1 MAGGRKVQHI
11 DSQQMNPEILD
22 TQEDKLR
29 KSLLIF
35 AAAFMTFAVMF
46 WLAIYWMMGLNFSSN
61 VPLVY
66 QIISVGSLV
75 YYMKTRNF
83 EVLRFVQLNLF
94 LFAPFV
100 MQWSIGSSITS
111 SGVAL
116 WALLAPIGAL
126 VVSSWKESVPWF
138 VAYMVLTAV
147 SGFFDFYLG
156 TGSTTGIPLNT
167 IGFFFALNFAAMSAI
182 LYFLVRYFVIETEK
196 IKHQL
201 DEQHALL
208 AEEQK
213 KSERVLFNVLPSSIA
228 ERLKRNEGLIADGY
242 ADVTVMF
249 ADLVNFT
256 QLTEQM
262 SPEQMV
268 GLLNTVFSGFDEL
281 SEKYGLEKIKTIGDA
296 YMVVGGLTRE
306 RPDYAADVVN
316 MGLEMIEF
324 VNKHPLAAKRN
335 LGVHIGIATG
345 PVVAGVIGTK
355 RFIYDLWGD
364 TVNIASRL
372 TDDAKSGYI
381 LTDRLTYNRLR
392 HEYLFEPPNV
402 LNVKGKGEMTS
413 YRLVGRADSLGDA
426 GKSNIYQLPPQGE
439 SPAVAS

>member
-1 MAGGRKVQHI
+1 MAGHI
-11 DSQQMNPEILD
+11 SAQDIKPGMLD

-35 AAAFMTFAVMF
+35 AASFMTFAVMF
-46 WLAIYWMMGLNFSSN
+46 WLGLYWMMGLNFSSN
-61 VPLVY
+61 VPLTY
-66 QIISVGSLV
+66 QVISVASLIH
-75 YYMKTRNF
+75 YMKTRNF
-83 EVLRFVQLNLF
+83 AVLRFVQLNLF
-94 LFAPFV
+94 LFAPFI

-126 VVSSWKESVPWF
+126 VVSGWKESIPWF
-138 VAYMVLTAV
+138 IAYVVLTAL
-147 SGFFDFYLG
+147 SGFFDYYLG
-156 TGSTTGIPLNT
+156 GSQAGIPLDT
-167 IGFFFALNFAAMSAI
+167 IGVFFALNFVAMSSI

-196 IKHQL
+196 IKAQL
-201 DEQHALL
+201 DKQHALL

-213 KSERVLFNVLPSSIA
+213 KSERVLFNVLPSNIA
-228 ERLKRNEGLIADGY
+228 ERLKSNEGLIADGY

-268 GLLNTVFSGFDEL
+268 SLLNTVFSGFDEL

-296 YMVVGGLTRE
+296 YMVVGGLSRE

-316 MGLEMIEF
+316 MAIEMNEF
-324 VNKHPLAAKRN
+324 INHHPLAVKRN
-335 LGVHIGIATG
+335 LSVHIGIATG

-372 TDDAKSGYI
+372 TDDATSGHI
-381 LTDRLTYNRLR
+381 LTDRATYNRLR
-392 HEYLFEPPNV
+392 HDYLFEPPNV

-413 YRLVGRADSLGDA
+413 YRLVGRVDSMSDT
-426 GKSNIYQLPPQGE
+426 GKSNVYQLPVSGGD
-439 SPAVAS
+439 PAVA

>member
-1 MAGGRKVQHI
+1 MVQHI
-11 DSQQMNPEILD
+11 NSKEIKPEMMD

-35 AAAFMTFAVMF
+35 AAAFMTLAVML
-46 WLAIYWMMGLNFSSN
+46 WLAIYWMMGIKFSST
-61 VPLVY
+61 VPLGY

-75 YYMKTRNF
+75 YYVRTRNF
-83 EVLRFVQLNLF
+83 EVLRSVQLSLF
-94 LFAPFV
+94 LFAPFI
-100 MQWSIGSSITS
+100 MQWSIGNSVSA

-126 VVSSWKESVPWF
+126 VVSGWKESIPWF
-138 VAYMVLTAV
+138 FAYIVLTAL
-147 SGFFDFYLG
+147 SGFFDYYLS
-156 TGSTTGIPLNT
+156 TGSTTGIPMDT
-167 IGFFFALNFAAMSAI
+167 IGIFFALNFTAMSCI
-182 LYFLVRYFVIETEK
+182 LYFLVRYFVIETER
-196 IKHQL
+196 IKTQL
-201 DEQHALL
+201 DQQHALL

-213 KSERVLFNVLPSSIA
+213 KSERVLFNVLPSNIA
-228 ERLKRNEGLIADGY
+228 ERLKNSNGLIADGY

-268 GLLNTVFSGFDEL
+268 GLLNTVFSGFDDL

-296 YMVVGGLTRE
+296 YMVVGGLSRE
-306 RPDYAADVVN
+306 RPDYVEDMAN
-316 MGLEMIEF
+316 MAMEMLDF
-324 VNKHPLAAKRN
+324 VSRHPVLVKRSQ
-335 LGVHIGIATG
+335 GIHIGIATG

-372 TDDAKSGYI
+372 TDDAKEGEI
-381 LTDRLTYNRLR
+381 LTDKSTYNRLR
-392 HEYLFEPPNV
+392 LEFLFEPPNV
-402 LNVKGKGEMTS
+402 INIKGKGEMTS
-413 YRLVGRADSLGDA
+413 YRMIGPARHAADPEKNGNVIHLTAA
-426 GKSNIYQLPPQGE
+426 GNK
-439 SPAVAS
+439 PASA

>member
-1 MAGGRKVQHI
+1 MGEGKRLPDIGAEVM
-11 DSQQMNPEILD
+11 DSQEV
-22 TQEDKLR
+22 KLR

-35 AAAFMTFAVMF
+35 ASAFMTFAVMF

-61 VPLVY
+61 VPLAY
-66 QIISVGSLV
+66 QAISVGSLI
-75 YYMKTRNF
+75 YYMRSRNF
-83 EVLRFVQLNLF
+83 EVFRFIQLTLF
-94 LFAPFV
+94 LFAPFI
-100 MQWSIGSSITS
+100 MQWSIGSSVTS

-126 VVSSWKESVPWF
+126 VVSSWKESIPWF
-138 VAYMVLTAV
+138 FAYIVLTAV
-147 SGFFDFYLG
+147 SGFFDYYLG
-156 TGSTTGIPLNT
+156 AGTATGIPMNT
-167 IGFFFALNFAAMSAI
+167 IGLFFALNFAAMSSI

-196 IKHQL
+196 IKTQL
-201 DEQHALL
+201 DQQHALL

-213 KSERVLFNVLPSSIA
+213 KSERVLFNVLPSNIA
-228 ERLKRNEGLIADGY
+228 ERLKNNQGLIADGY

-296 YMVVGGLTRE
+296 YMVVGGLSRE
-306 RPDYAADVVN
+306 RPDYVEDMAN
-316 MGLEMIEF
+316 MAMEMLEF
-324 VNKHPLAAKRN
+324 VSRHPALVKRD
-335 LGVHIGIATG
+335 LGIHIGIATG

-372 TDDAKSGYI
+372 TDDAKQGNI
-381 LTDRLTYNRLR
+381 LTDKLTYNRLR
-392 HEYLFEPPNV
+392 QEFLFEPPNV
-402 LNVKGKGEMTS
+402 LNVKGKGEMVS
-413 YRLVGRADSLGDA
+413 YRLVGRIGHASG
-426 GKSNIYQLPPQGE
+426 NIYHLPTTGAPVSG
-439 SPAVAS
+439 